1 MPIMKRSVVRG
12 IILKDMIKK
21 TEIQNNF
28 LGKEENTQKKIY
40 IY

>member
-1 MPIMKRSVVRG
+1 MLIMKRSVKRG

-28 LGKEENTQKKIY
+28 LNKEENIQNNKY
-40 IY
+40 

>member
-28 LGKEENTQKKIY
+28 LGKEENMQKKKTKY
-40 IY
+40 